1 MHDHPDQQDANC
13 IDEECKYQI
22 VGRQICLGECTYV
35 FNRVWKA
42 TLDGCNEQH
51 KEGPPDDHLHQSDKR
66 LENEILLSDLF
77 HVIDLAGKLLN
88 KKEPADDDTRPFDEW
103 QRYAQYMVVTDDK
116 GEKID
121 LEYVETKDV
130 PKILLGVFVGQPDEK
145 RITAAEL
152 VAQFDGKEDKK
163 QIVEHILDQVWN

>member
-1 MHDHPDQQDANC
+1 M
-13 IDEECKYQI
+13 
-22 VGRQICLGECTYV
+22 
-35 FNRVWKA
+35 
-42 TLDGCNEQH
+42 
-51 KEGPPDDHLHQSDKR
+51 
-66 LENEILLSDLF
+66 
-77 HVIDLAGKLLN
+77 AGKLLN

-145 RITAAEL
+145 RISAAEL